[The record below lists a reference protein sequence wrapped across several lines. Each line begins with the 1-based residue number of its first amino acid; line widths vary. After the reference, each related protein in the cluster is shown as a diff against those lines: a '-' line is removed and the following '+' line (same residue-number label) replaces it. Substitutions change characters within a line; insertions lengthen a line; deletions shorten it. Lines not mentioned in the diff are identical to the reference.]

1 MIGGIFVTPDWVAK
15 NAHGSFWFQRRVG
28 NAVMCCEIDP
38 NALDVHLKGPGKM
51 GRKLSTY
58 SAALLVDRVRDDVE
72 ETVIALY
79 YPDQANA
86 ERDVPQELKKQWD
99 GFYANLDAKASVSD
113 SCSPLSGRIVKQK
126 EAYVLV
132 ETCGVV
138 RGISGSGK
146 AKGPNLWRSLFFE
159 RKLEFLA
166 PDLEAQKRGVEKRL
180 KK

>member
-1 MIGGIFVTPDWVAK
+1 MRTSLTFKRGTLPVYLKAQLHLALSRAVGNGMIGGIFVTPDWVAK

-38 NALDVHLKGPGKM
+38 NALDVYLKGPGKM

-58 SAALLVDRVRDDVE
+58 SAALLGYRVRDDVE

-86 ERDVPQELKKQWD
+86 ERDAPQELKKQWD

-113 SCSPLSGRIVKQK
+113 S
-126 EAYVLV
+126 
-132 ETCGVV
+132 
-138 RGISGSGK
+138 
-146 AKGPNLWRSLFFE
+146 
-159 RKLEFLA
+159 
-166 PDLEAQKRGVEKRL
+166 
-180 KK
+180 